1 LAKVTV
7 LIADDLKFFLETE
20 KSYLQRGGFEVL
32 TASSGEEAVAVA
44 SKRQPHLVL
53 LDLEMPKT
61 DGAAACAAMRKIPAL
76 AATPIIIPK
85 TDGAAA
91 CAAMRKIPALA
102 ATPII
107 IMSATE
113 TPQNRERCMKAGC
126 TEFVAKPEKPDELLG
141 IVARILSIKKRE
153 AKRITVVFNVTG
165 THASRQV
172 IGQAKDLGEKGLLL
186 ETSTAI
192 SVGSVLELE
201 FYLPGTRSQ
210 VKVKAKV
217 VRAGKSPDG
226 GHQAGVEFIGL
237 SQADQEAILDYVTS

>member
-7 LIADDLKFFLETE
+7 LIADDLKFFLEIE

-32 TASSGEEAVAVA
+32 TATSGEEAVDIAQ
-44 SKRQPHLVL
+44 KRQPNLVL
-53 LDLEMPKT
+53 LDLEMPKM
-61 DGAAACAAMRKIPAL
+61 DGVAACAAMRKVAVL
-76 AATPIIIPK
+76 Q
-85 TDGAAA
+85 
-91 CAAMRKIPALA
+91 

-107 IMSATE
+107 IMSATG
-113 TPQNRERCMKAGC
+113 TPQNRERCLKAGC
-126 TEFVAKPEKPDELLG
+126 TEFVIKPEKPDELLG

-172 IGQAKDLGEKGLLL
+172 VGQAKDLGEKGLLL

-217 VRAGKSPDG
+217 VRAGKTKEGAP
-226 GHQAGVEFIGL
+226 QAGIEFIDL

>member
-1 LAKVTV
+1 MTAPRIVRAGSPGQGDAPGGTGLAKVTV

-32 TASSGEEAVAVA
+32 TAQSGEEAVALA
-44 SKRQPHLVL
+44 GQRQPHLVL
-53 LDLEMPKT
+53 LDLEMPKM
-61 DGAAACAAMRKIPAL
+61 DGAAACAEMRKIA
-76 AATPIIIPK
+76 
-85 TDGAAA
+85 
-91 CAAMRKIPALA
+91 ALA

-107 IMSATE
+107 IMSATG

-126 TEFVAKPEKPDELLG
+126 TEFVAKPAKPDELLG

-172 IGQAKDLGEKGLLL
+172 IGQAKDLGERGLLL

-210 VKVKAKV
+210 VKTRAKV
-217 VRAGKSPDG
+217 VRAGKGPDG
-226 GHQAGVEFIGL
+226 VQQAGVEFINL
-237 SQADQEAILDYVTS
+237 SQADQSAILDYVTG

>member
-1 LAKVTV
+1 MAKVTV

-32 TASSGEEAVAVA
+32 TASSGEEAVALA

-76 AATPIIIPK
+76 AATPIII
-85 TDGAAA
+85 
-91 CAAMRKIPALA
+91 
-102 ATPII
+102 
-107 IMSATE
+107 MSATG
-113 TPQNRERCMKAGC
+113 TPQNRERCLKAGC
-126 TEFVAKPEKPDELLG
+126 TEFVAKPEKADELLG

-172 IGQAKDLGEKGLLL
+172 VGQAKDLGEKGLLL

-210 VKVKAKV
+210 VKAKAKV
-217 VRAGKSPDG
+217 VRAGKTPDG
-226 GHQAGVEFIGL
+226 AHQAGVEFTGL

>member
-20 KSYLQRGGFEVL
+20 KSYLQRGGFDVL
-32 TASSGEEAVAVA
+32 TALSGEEAVAVA
-44 SKRQPHLVL
+44 AKKQPHLVL
-53 LDLEMPKT
+53 LDLEMPKM
-61 DGAAACAAMRKIPAL
+61 DGAAACAEMRKVPAL
-76 AATPIIIPK
+76 Q
-85 TDGAAA
+85 
-91 CAAMRKIPALA
+91 

-107 IMSATE
+107 IMSATG

-126 TEFVAKPEKPDELLG
+126 TEFVAKPEKPEELLG
-141 IVARILSIKKRE
+141 MVARILAVKRRE
-153 AKRITVVFNVTG
+153 SQRITVVFNVTG

-172 IGQAKDLGEKGLLL
+172 IGQAKDLSQGGLLL

-192 SVGSVLELE
+192 VVGSVLELE

-217 VRAGKSPDG
+217 VRAGKSSEG
-226 GHQAGVEFIGL
+226 AHQAGVEFVNL
-237 SQADQEAILDYVTS
+237 SQSDQEAILDYVTA

>member
-7 LIADDLKFFLETE
+7 LIADDLKFFLEIE

-32 TASSGEEAVAVA
+32 TATSGEEAVDIAQ
-44 SKRQPHLVL
+44 KRQPNLVL
-53 LDLEMPKT
+53 LDLEMPKM
-61 DGAAACAAMRKIPAL
+61 DGVAACAAMRKVAVL
-76 AATPIIIPK
+76 Q
-85 TDGAAA
+85 
-91 CAAMRKIPALA
+91 

-107 IMSATE
+107 IMSATG
-113 TPQNRERCMKAGC
+113 TPQNRERCLKAGC
-126 TEFVAKPEKPDELLG
+126 TEFVIKPEKPDELLG

-217 VRAGKSPDG
+217 VRAGKTKEGAP
-226 GHQAGVEFIGL
+226 QAGIEFIDL

>member
-1 LAKVTV
+1 
-7 LIADDLKFFLETE
+7 
-20 KSYLQRGGFEVL
+20 
-32 TASSGEEAVAVA
+32 
-44 SKRQPHLVL
+44 
-53 LDLEMPKT
+53 
-61 DGAAACAAMRKIPAL
+61 
-76 AATPIIIPK
+76 
-85 TDGAAA
+85 
-91 CAAMRKIPALA
+91 
-102 ATPII
+102 
-107 IMSATE
+107 
-113 TPQNRERCMKAGC
+113 MKAGC

-201 FYLPGTRSQ
+201 FCLPGTRSQ

-217 VRAGKSPDG
+217 VRAGNSPDG
-226 GHQAGVEFIGL
+226 GQQAGVEFIGL

>member
-1 LAKVTV
+1 MSRVTV
-7 LIADDLKFFLETE
+7 LIADDLKFFLEIE

-32 TASSGEEAVAVA
+32 TATSGEEAVDIAQ
-44 SKRQPHLVL
+44 KRQPNLVL
-53 LDLEMPKT
+53 LDLEMTKM
-61 DGAAACAAMRKIPAL
+61 DGVAACAAMRKVAVL
-76 AATPIIIPK
+76 QV
-85 TDGAAA
+85 
-91 CAAMRKIPALA
+91 
-102 ATPII
+102 TPII
-107 IMSATE
+107 IMSATG
-113 TPQNRERCMKAGC
+113 TPQNRERCLKAGC
-126 TEFVAKPEKPDELLG
+126 TEFVIKPEKPDELLG

-210 VKVKAKV
+210 VKAKAKV
-217 VRAGKSPDG
+217 VRAGKTSEGAP
-226 GHQAGVEFIGL
+226 QAGVEFIDL

>member
-7 LIADDLKFFLETE
+7 LIADDLKFFLEIE

-32 TASSGEEAVAVA
+32 TATSGEEAVDIAQ
-44 SKRQPHLVL
+44 KRQPNLVL
-53 LDLEMPKT
+53 LDLEMPKM
-61 DGAAACAAMRKIPAL
+61 DGVAACAAMRKVAAL
-76 AATPIIIPK
+76 Q
-85 TDGAAA
+85 
-91 CAAMRKIPALA
+91 

-107 IMSATE
+107 IMSATG
-113 TPQNRERCMKAGC
+113 TPQNRERCLKAGC

-172 IGQAKDLGEKGLLL
+172 IGQAKDLGERGLLL

-217 VRAGKSPDG
+217 VRAGKTPEGSP
-226 GHQAGVEFIGL
+226 QAGIEFIDL

>member
-7 LIADDLKFFLETE
+7 LIADDLKFFLEIE

-32 TASSGEEAVAVA
+32 TATSGEEAVDIAQ
-44 SKRQPHLVL
+44 KRQPNLVL
-53 LDLEMPKT
+53 LDLEMPKM
-61 DGAAACAAMRKIPAL
+61 DGVAACAAMRKVAVL
-76 AATPIIIPK
+76 Q
-85 TDGAAA
+85 
-91 CAAMRKIPALA
+91 

-107 IMSATE
+107 IMSATG
-113 TPQNRERCMKAGC
+113 TPQNRERCLKAGC
-126 TEFVAKPEKPDELLG
+126 TEFVIKPEKPDELLG

-217 VRAGKSPDG
+217 VRAGKTPEG
-226 GHQAGVEFIGL
+226 APQAGIEFIDL

>member
-1 LAKVTV
+1 MGRSAQLRADSLRWRASLRALASRTARRWGVGVYPRSGRASPQEERLSRVTV

-76 AATPIIIPK
+76 AATPIII
-85 TDGAAA
+85 
-91 CAAMRKIPALA
+91 
-102 ATPII
+102 
-107 IMSATE
+107 MSATE

-141 IVARILSIKKRE
+141 IGAHPVHQETRGEADDRGVQRHGHARLE
-153 AKRITVVFNVTG
+153 AG
-165 THASRQV
+165 
-172 IGQAKDLGEKGLLL
+172 D
-186 ETSTAI
+186 
-192 SVGSVLELE
+192 
-201 FYLPGTRSQ
+201 
-210 VKVKAKV
+210 
-217 VRAGKSPDG
+217 RAGEGSG
-226 GHQAGVEFIGL
+226 GEGTPPRDLIGHL
-237 SQADQEAILDYVTS
+237 G

>member
-7 LIADDLKFFLETE
+7 LIADDLKFFLEIE

-32 TASSGEEAVAVA
+32 TATSGEEAVDIAR
-44 SKRQPHLVL
+44 KRQPHLVL
-53 LDLEMPKT
+53 LDLEMPKM
-61 DGAAACAAMRKIPAL
+61 DGVAACAAMRKVAVL
-76 AATPIIIPK
+76 Q
-85 TDGAAA
+85 
-91 CAAMRKIPALA
+91 

-107 IMSATE
+107 IMSATG
-113 TPQNRERCMKAGC
+113 TPQNRERCLKAGC
-126 TEFVAKPEKPDELLG
+126 TEFVIKPEKPDELLG

-172 IGQAKDLGEKGLLL
+172 VGQAKDLGEKGLLL

-217 VRAGKSPDG
+217 VRAGKTKEGAP
-226 GHQAGVEFIGL
+226 QAGIEFIDL

>member
-20 KSYLQRGGFEVL
+20 KSYLQRGGFDVL
-32 TASSGEEAVAVA
+32 TALSGEEAVAVA
-44 SKRQPHLVL
+44 AKKQPHLVL
-53 LDLEMPKT
+53 LDLEMPKM
-61 DGAAACAAMRKIPAL
+61 DGAAACAEMRKVPAL
-76 AATPIIIPK
+76 Q
-85 TDGAAA
+85 
-91 CAAMRKIPALA
+91 

-107 IMSATE
+107 IMSATG

-126 TEFVAKPEKPDELLG
+126 TEFVAKPEKPEELLG
-141 IVARILSIKKRE
+141 MVARILAVKRRE
-153 AKRITVVFNVTG
+153 SQRITVVFNVTG

-172 IGQAKDLGEKGLLL
+172 IGQAKDLSQGGLLL

-192 SVGSVLELE
+192 VVGSVLELE

-217 VRAGKSPDG
+217 VRAGKSPEG
-226 GHQAGVEFIGL
+226 AHQAGVEFVNL
-237 SQADQEAILDYVTS
+237 SQSDQEAILDYVTA